1 MMQVPAKSRYLL
13 LMTDGVY
20 KSLES
25 MQDPA
30 NSKTYDPIQELIVK
44 IQEAEKES
52 PKSFQEISK
61 VVLSKIEENHHKTYQ
76 ENAQTDVKSPLAIQ
90 CRKRDDMTLIVYRFR
105 HNNNKSD

>member
-1 MMQVPAKSRYLL
+1 
-13 LMTDGVY
+13 MTDGVY

-30 NSKTYDPIQELIVK
+30 NLKTYDPMHDLIVK

-61 VVLSKIEENHHKTYQ
+61 VILSMIEENHHKTYQ
-76 ENAQTDVKSPLAIQ
+76 ENAPTDVKSPLAIQ